1 MHYIWEI
8 KRERR
13 AEQMQKE
20 AEEEERLRDIRICT
34 HAHISI

>member
-1 MHYIWEI
+1 MHYVWEI

-20 AEEEERLRDIRICT
+20 AEEEERL
-34 HAHISI
+34 